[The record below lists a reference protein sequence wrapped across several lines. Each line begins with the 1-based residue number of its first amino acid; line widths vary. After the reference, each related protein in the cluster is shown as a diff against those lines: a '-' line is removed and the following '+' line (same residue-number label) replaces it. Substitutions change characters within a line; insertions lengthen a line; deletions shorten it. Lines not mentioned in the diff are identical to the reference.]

1 MKVYELENIIKKN
14 GAIFTSVQ
22 IEKMMKKLEYVKYHD
37 EMLSAVITETN
48 HLNFANRLQEIAD
61 RIKADFK
68 NRNCQI
74 CGISDA
80 RMISVFNCEHKT
92 RQINKQN
99 EKHIFAYPDYAI
111 PCPACNKTA
120 GEEAVKR
127 TFQKSLF
134 KGLGPYYIAYLEYN
148 DRLDPLM
155 YILKTCI
162 DKSELDDL
170 IAYSQETIYKKP
182 AENDKI
188 PVDFSSMIQKLSKES
203 SIDKKCEKT
212 TLNYLM
218 ELKEK
223 YNG

>member
-68 NRNCQI
+68 NRNCPI
-74 CGISDA
+74 CGTSTA
-80 RMISVFNCEHKT
+80 RMISVFNCEHST
-92 RQINKQN
+92 RQVNQSN

-127 TFQKSLF
+127 TFNKALF
-134 KGLGPYYIAYLEYN
+134 KGLGAYYIAYLDYN
-148 DRLDPLM
+148 DMLDPLIF
-155 YILKTCI
+155 ILKTCLE
-162 DKSELDDL
+162 KSELNDL
-170 IAYSQETIYKKP
+170 IAYSRETLYKKP
-182 AENDKI
+182 TENSEKLI
-188 PVDFSSMIQKLSKES
+188 DFSNTIHKLATES
-203 SIDKKCEKT
+203 TRKIDEQIKPSNCLIEKGI
-212 TLNYLM
+212 N
-218 ELKEK
+218 
-223 YNG
+223 

>member
-1 MKVYELENIIKKN
+1 MKNYEIENLLKKN
-14 GAIFTSVQ
+14 GLTYSTSQTDKV
-22 IEKMMKKLEYVKYHD
+22 MDKLGYIKFCG
-37 EMLSAVITETN
+37 EMLDADLQG
-48 HLNFANRLQEIAD
+48 LNSQSFINKIEEIAD

-68 NRNCQI
+68 NRNCPV
-74 CGISDA
+74 CGTSDA
-80 RMISVFNCEHKT
+80 RMISVFNCDHST
-92 RQINKQN
+92 RKITKQN
-99 EKHIFAYPDYAI
+99 EKHIFAYPDFAI
-111 PCPACNKTA
+111 PCPACNN

-134 KGLGPYYIAYLEYN
+134 KGLGAYYIAYLEYN

-182 AENDKI
+182 SENNII
-188 PVDFSSMIQKLSKES
+188 PVDISSTIQKLSKES